1 MGLMEKIVSLC
12 KRRGFIF
19 PSSEIYGGIGSVY
32 DYGHY
37 GVLLKNNVKQLWW
50 QANVLKREEVVG
62 LDSAVILHPRVW
74 QASGHVSSF
83 TDPLVECKEC
93 HQRYRA
99 DYLLEGKYGD
109 IKTIDGKPR
118 CPACGGELTEEKK
131 FNLMFKTY
139 IGAVENTASAAYLR
153 PETAQGIFVNFKT
166 IMITNSQK
174 IPFGIAQIGKAFR
187 NEITPGNF
195 TFRTREF
202 EQMEI
207 EFFVEPGTDEKWHK
221 YWLDERI
228 KWYQKLGIKK
238 DNLRLRQH
246 TKKELSHYS
255 KDTYDVEYQFP
266 WGWGELEGIANR
278 TDFDLKEHQKYSG
291 RDLTYFDETT
301 KKTYIPYVIEPSAGA
316 DRATL
321 AFLIDSYY
329 EDGKRIVLQ
338 LHPQLAPIKVAIF
351 PLVANK
357 PDLIRVAKKIYEML
371 RTQLVV
377 AFDDRGNI
385 GKRYY
390 AQDEIGTPWCVTI
403 DYDTLK
409 DNTVTVRDRDTTKQ
423 ERVKAEAL
431 IAYFNE
437 KLKTL

>member
-99 DYLLEGKYGD
+99 DYLFEGKYKD

-238 DNLRLRQH
+238 DKLRLRQH

-409 DNTVTVRDRDTTKQ
+409 DNAVTVRDRDTTKQ